1 MLANQQKK
9 GVAEMLDKIMW
20 YPWLKCIIKSCLNGE
35 IKDRLPIASA
45 NKRTLSI
52 VLNGPSVNRTIKYLD
67 SKETDI
73 MMVNGAPITPL
84 YKELNPKYMCFCD
97 AAFAKKSNRTLKIRR
112 ELLQSK
118 EKPMIFLPH
127 YLKGQNIYSGGCLN
141 VKFVFSPHV
150 TSQYNVYSHRLMR
163 MNLMAPSY
171 NNVAIMCLHVG
182 IQLGYKKIYLYGA
195 DENFVRD
202 IVVDK
207 NNRVM
212 RIDRHYYGEEKICE
226 NRMHGF
232 DMEIMMYMMYMIFKG
247 LKQLKRY
254 AQEENVR
261 IMNMSDDSWIDC
273 FERFEKQ

>member
-1 MLANQQKK
+1 MLINWRKERITE
-9 GVAEMLDKIMW
+9 VFDKIMW
-20 YPWLKCIIKSCLNGE
+20 YPWLKYIIKSCLNGE
-35 IKDRLPIASA
+35 IKERLPIASA

-73 MMVNGAPITPL
+73 MMVNAAPITPL
-84 YKELNPKYMCFCD
+84 YKELHPKYMCFCD
-97 AAFAKKSNRTLKIRR
+97 AAFTKKSVRNLKIKE

-127 YLKGQNIYSGGCLN
+127 YLKKQNIYSDGCLN
-141 VKFVFSPHV
+141 VKFVFSPNV
-150 TSQYNVYSHRLMR
+150 LGQYSVYSHQLMR

-171 NNVAIMCLHVG
+171 NNVAIMCLYVG
-182 IQLGYKKIYLYGA
+182 IQLGYKKINLYGA

-207 NNRVM
+207 NNKVM
-212 RIDRHYYGEEKICE
+212 RIDRHYYGEEKVCE

-247 LKQLKRY
+247 FKQLKRY
-254 AQEENVR
+254 GQEENVR

-273 FERFEKQ
+273 FERFEKK